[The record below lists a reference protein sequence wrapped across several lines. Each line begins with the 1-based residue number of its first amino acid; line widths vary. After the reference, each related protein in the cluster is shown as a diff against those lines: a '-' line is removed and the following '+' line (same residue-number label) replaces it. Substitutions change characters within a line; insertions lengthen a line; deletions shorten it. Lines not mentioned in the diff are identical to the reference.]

1 MVIIRVKNN
10 IRHERA
16 AAIYEAIHTQA
27 PRGVIILPYDC
38 ELLNEV
44 PADEEIQVLHQD
56 TRVAELEKEL
66 EREKK
71 RASDLQA
78 RLCKCCTYDP
88 PAGTPITLATPACLA
103 CESGDLFHPKGGG
116 V

>member
-1 MVIIRVKNN
+1 MVIIRINARCSAEN
-10 IRHERA
+10 A
-16 AAIYEAIHTQA
+16 QAIIEGIHAQA
-27 PRGVIILPYDC
+27 STGVIVVPHFC

-44 PADEEIQVLHQD
+44 PADEEIQVIHQD

-71 RASDLQA
+71 RASVLQA

-88 PAGTPITLATPACLA
+88 PAGTPITLAFPACLA
-103 CESGDLFHPKGGG
+103 CENGDLFHPKGGG